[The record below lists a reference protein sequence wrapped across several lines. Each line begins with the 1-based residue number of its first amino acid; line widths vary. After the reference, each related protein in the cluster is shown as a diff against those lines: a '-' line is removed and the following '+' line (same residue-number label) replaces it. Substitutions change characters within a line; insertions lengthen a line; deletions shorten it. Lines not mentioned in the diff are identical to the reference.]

1 MAELKVT
8 RYPDGYVIEAEEGDR
23 FVGIVMCEVKVP
35 YTPKNGLSRRSG
47 YISGLDVEEEYRRKG
62 IGTCLLS
69 KAEEISRKHGME
81 IAVLVPDNRNLIR
94 WYENRGYACV
104 PGKSITIA
112 GHNLMLSKGLMV
124 KELQT

>member
-1 MAELKVT
+1 MTKLKVT

-23 FVGIVMCEVKVP
+23 FVGIVVCEVKVP

-81 IAVLVPDNRNLIR
+81 IAVLVPEKGHLIK
-94 WYENRGYACV
+94 WYEERGYKYE

-112 GHNLMLSKGLMV
+112 GHNLMLTKGLMV